1 MLLNPAIAVGVCPP
15 VCRVIGCILNRVSTM
30 NHNLIY
36 RIYHD
41 SHMGCTGC
49 VVGSLK
55 EYQVTRFHIGSCH
68 PGCRI
73 FPSVGRKSSI
83 IPSVSTVIYDVAYK
97 SGTVKACAWGRS
109 SLYIRIPEILFR
121 FIKHSG
127 KLLVCQIFSRYRV
140 SFIFL

>member
-1 MLLNPAIAVGVCPP
+1 MLLNPAIAVGVRPP

-55 EYQVTRFHIGSCH
+55 EYQVTRLHIGSSLSC
-68 PGCRI
+68 CRI

-83 IPSVSTVIYDVAYK
+83 IPSVSAVVYDVAYK

-109 SLYIRIPEILFR
+109 SPYIRITEILFR
-121 FIKHSG
+121 FIKHPG
-127 KLLVCQIFSRYRV
+127 KLLVCQIFPSTA
-140 SFIFL
+140 